1 MPWQCSHRWDRP
13 PRLEPCQHSP
23 SWVVTHRLALSLEA
37 AVSMAEAEA
46 EVEQVV
52 DLVVIMAGAEVEV
65 KVVEVVQA
73 ERTAGIVAVWV
84 GTAETRCAG

>member
-1 MPWQCSHRWDRP
+1 
-13 PRLEPCQHSP
+13 
-23 SWVVTHRLALSLEA
+23 
-37 AVSMAEAEA
+37 MAEAEA

-73 ERTAGIVAVWV
+73 ERTAGIVAV
-84 GTAETRCAG
+84 